1 MARNFHNLIRF
12 RRPVRPVPA
21 FLRGRA
27 NIEPRKAD
35 HRKLRGKRGR
45 FEVAG
50 SRGHT
55 RRTST
60 VRRTRRILPQLA
72 DSGVF
77 RMVRLETAA
86 AATIL
91 FVENSVVPLSKKL
104 TLKEDRPVKQ

>member
-1 MARNFHNLIRF
+1 MSRNFRNLIRF
-12 RRPVRPVPA
+12 RRPVRPAP

-35 HRKLRGKRGR
+35 HRKLRGKRGCR
-45 FEVAG
+45 AVTG
-50 SRGHT
+50 NRGHAK
-55 RRTST
+55 RIST
-60 VRRTRRILPQLA
+60 VRRTRKVLPQLA

-77 RMVRLETAA
+77 RMVRRETAG

-91 FVENSVVPLSKKL
+91 FVEDSSVLLNKKL